1 LDEQKGIKK
10 MNGKTN
16 TYQMDMCEEALL
28 PKLIR
33 FAVPLMLSSILQ
45 LLFNAVDMVVVGR
58 YAGSQSL
65 AAVGSTSSLI
75 NLLTNVFMGLSVG
88 ANVMI
93 AHYYGAK
100 QEKKVSET
108 VHTAI
113 LISMIS
119 GVLLTFI
126 GIGLAG
132 VLLQVMG
139 TPDNVIS
146 LSVLYIRIYFIGMP
160 VLLLYNFGSAIL
172 RAIGDTKR
180 PLYYLT
186 LAGIINA
193 VLNLIFVVLFHLD
206 VAGVAI
212 ATVISETVSAVL
224 ILRTLMKMEG
234 GCKLELS
241 KLRISMEQFKKIA
254 RIGLPAGFQG
264 ALFSLSNVL
273 IQSSVNSFGDIA
285 MAGNTASSN
294 LEGFVYIAMNAFHQT
309 ALSFTSQNIGGG
321 KYDRV
326 RKIMLY
332 CLLLVTTVGSVLGFC
347 AYGLRRT
354 LLEIY
359 TSEEEVI
366 QYGILRMRIIMLT
379 YFTCGTMDVMVG
391 CLRGMGYSVMPMI
404 VSLLGACGLRIVW
417 IMTIFQNVHTLECLY
432 LSYPVSWI
440 ITTLAHMICYLCI
453 RKQVYQTS
461 KPNIIP

>member
-1 LDEQKGIKK
+1 MLKK
-10 MNGKTN
+10 ERKIRMVEKTKS
-16 TYQMDMCEEALL
+16 YQMDMCEGALFS
-28 PKLIR
+28 KLIR

-88 ANVMI
+88 ANVLI
-93 AHYYGAK
+93 ARYYGAR
-100 QEKKVSET
+100 QEKEVSET

-113 LISMIS
+113 LLSLIS

-126 GIGLAG
+126 GIGFAG
-132 VLLQVMG
+132 TFLRLMG
-139 TPDNVIS
+139 TPENVIE
-146 LSVLYIRIYFIGMP
+146 LSILYIRIYFIGMP

-186 LAGIINA
+186 LAGILNA
-193 VLNLIFVVLFHLD
+193 GLNLIFVVEFHMD

-212 ATVISETVSAVL
+212 ATVLSQVVSALL
-224 ILRTLMKMEG
+224 IIRALANTEG
-234 GCKLELS
+234 GCKLRRSQLH
-241 KLRISMEQFKKIA
+241 ISMDKLIRIA
-254 RIGLPAGFQG
+254 KIGLPAGFQG

-273 IQSSVNSFGDIA
+273 IQSSINSFGDIA
-285 MAGNTASSN
+285 MAGNTAASN

-321 KYDRV
+321 KYERV
-326 RKIMLY
+326 KKTMIY
-332 CLLLVTTVGSVLGFC
+332 CLFLVVVVGGVLGFG
-347 AYGLRRT
+347 AYGIREFLLR
-354 LLEIY
+354 IY
-359 TSEEEVI
+359 TPDAEVV

-379 YFTCGTMDVMVG
+379 YFTCGMMDVMVG

-417 IMTIFQNVHTLECLY
+417 IMTIFQSIRTLECLY
-432 LSYPVSWI
+432 ISYPVSWI
-440 ITTLAHMICYLCI
+440 ITAIAHMGCYWCI
-453 RKQVYQTS
+453 RKRVLSYS
-461 KPNIIP
+461 K

>member
-1 LDEQKGIKK
+1 
-10 MNGKTN
+10 MNEKTKS
-16 TYQMDMCEEALL
+16 YQMDMCEGALL
-28 PKLIR
+28 SKLVR

-45 LLFNAVDMVVVGR
+45 LLFNTVDMVVVGR

-88 ANVMI
+88 ANVLI
-93 AHYYGAK
+93 ARYYGAK
-100 QEKKVSET
+100 QEKEVSET

-113 LISMIS
+113 LLSFLS
-119 GVLLTFI
+119 GILLTFI
-126 GIGLAG
+126 GVGFAETFLR
-132 VLLQVMG
+132 LMG
-139 TPDNVIS
+139 TPENVLS

-186 LAGIINA
+186 LAGVINA
-193 VLNLIFVVLFHLD
+193 GLNLIFVIVFQMD
-206 VAGVAI
+206 VAGVAV
-212 ATVISETVSAVL
+212 ATVLSQIISAVL
-224 ILRTLMKMEG
+224 IIRALVYMDG
-234 GCKLELS
+234 GCQLKWS
-241 KLRISMEQFKKIA
+241 NLRISKDKLIRIA
-254 RIGLPAGFQG
+254 KIGLPAGFQG

-273 IQSSVNSFGDIA
+273 IQSSINSFGDIA

-294 LEGFVYIAMNAFHQT
+294 LEGFVYIAMNSFHQT

-326 RKIMLY
+326 KKTMIY
-332 CLLLVTTVGSVLGFC
+332 CLILVVIVGGVLGFG
-347 AYGLRRT
+347 AYGIREFLLR
-354 LLEIY
+354 IY
-359 TSEEEVI
+359 TSDEEVVA
-366 QYGILRMRIIMLT
+366 YGILRMRIIMLT

-417 IMTIFQNVHTLECLY
+417 IMTVFQQVRTLECLY
-432 LSYPVSWI
+432 ISYPVSWI
-440 ITTLAHMICYLCI
+440 VTTLVHVLCYLVVKKNFVKT
-453 RKQVYQTS
+453 RKFS
-461 KPNIIP
+461 S

>member
-1 LDEQKGIKK
+1 MMKE
-10 MNGKTN
+10 KTKS
-16 TYQMDMCEEALL
+16 YQMDMCEGPLL
-28 PKLIR
+28 SKLVR
-33 FAVPLMLSSILQ
+33 FAIPLMLSSILQ

-58 YAGSQSL
+58 YAGNQSL

-88 ANVMI
+88 ANVLI
-93 AHYYGAK
+93 ARYYGAK
-100 QEKKVSET
+100 QEKEVSET

-113 LISMIS
+113 LISLIS
-119 GVLLTFI
+119 GIFLTFI
-126 GIGLAG
+126 GVGFAG
-132 VLLQVMG
+132 PLLRMMG
-139 TPDNVIS
+139 TPENVIS
-146 LSVLYIRIYFIGMP
+146 LSVLYIRIYFVGMP

-180 PLYYLT
+180 PLYFLT

-193 VLNLIFVVLFHLD
+193 VLNLVFVIVFHMD
-206 VAGVAI
+206 VAGVAL
-212 ATVISETVSAVL
+212 ATVLSQAISAAL
-224 ILRTLMKMEG
+224 ILRTLMKTKG
-234 GCKLELS
+234 SCQLKLSQLHIS
-241 KLRISMEQFKKIA
+241 ADKLTRIA

-321 KYDRV
+321 KYERV
-326 RKIMLY
+326 KKTMLY
-332 CLLLVTTVGSVLGFC
+332 CMLLVITIGAVLGFG
-347 AYGLRRT
+347 AYCLREY
-354 LLEIY
+354 LLGIY
-359 TSEEEVI
+359 TEDTKVI
-366 QYGILRMRIIMLT
+366 AYGILRMRIIMLT

-391 CLRGMGYSVMPMI
+391 CLRGMGYSIMPMI

-417 IMTIFQNVHTLECLY
+417 IMTIFQSVHTLECLY
-432 LSYPVSWI
+432 ISYPVSWV
-440 ITTLAHMICYLCI
+440 ITTVAHMVCYLCV
-453 RKQVYQTS
+453 RKKLYEKKTI
-461 KPNIIP
+461 K